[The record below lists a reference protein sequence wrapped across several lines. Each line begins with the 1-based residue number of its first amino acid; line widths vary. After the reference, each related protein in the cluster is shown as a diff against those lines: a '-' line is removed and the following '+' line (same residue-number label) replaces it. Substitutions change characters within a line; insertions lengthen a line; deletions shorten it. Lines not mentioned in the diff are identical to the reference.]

1 MNKTKIIETVEWWR
15 WKHAVNRKTRHTHI
29 IKRAPGN
36 RIQTSFI
43 RTKFTFR
50 ARLPGQNQITKY
62 EQQQS
67 HPRPPPQRELD
78 VMDVESQDPH
88 GSDDGPLDRLNPF
101 RKTDERKKHWG
112 YSACDFT
119 DYISS
124 RLSFFSFADRVYT
137 RLLRSRLL
145 LRGTRWMK
153 GVRARSIETKT
164 MKRLGIIDIY
174 QRTDVSVIGTERER
188 NATRD
193 AYRTESFVDNCN
205 LVAGYAE
212 NPYECYRDWTI
223 PWFTFNYVKQKMK
236 PAKCQ

>member
-1 MNKTKIIETVEWWR
+1 
-15 WKHAVNRKTRHTHI
+15 
-29 IKRAPGN
+29 
-36 RIQTSFI
+36 
-43 RTKFTFR
+43 
-50 ARLPGQNQITKY
+50 
-62 EQQQS
+62 
-67 HPRPPPQRELD
+67 
-78 VMDVESQDPH
+78 MDVEGQDPH

-137 RLLRSRLL
+137 RLLRYRLL

-153 GVRARSIETKT
+153 GVRARSIETET
-164 MKRLGIIDIY
+164 MKSLGIIDIY

-193 AYRTESFVDNCN
+193 AYRTESFVDSCN
-205 LVAGYAE
+205 LVAVTRRAPTNVIATERYLDLRLITLNKRWNPRNVNGSLIGGRSLSRFLVANFSISIGKMLRKWYRS
-212 NPYECYRDWTI
+212 PYEINRYW
-223 PWFTFNYVKQKMK
+223 
-236 PAKCQ
+236 